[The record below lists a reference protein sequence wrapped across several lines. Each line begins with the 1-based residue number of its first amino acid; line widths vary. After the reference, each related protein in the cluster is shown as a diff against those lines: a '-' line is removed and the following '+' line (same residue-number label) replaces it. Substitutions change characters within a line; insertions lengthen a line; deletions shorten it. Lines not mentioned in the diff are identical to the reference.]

1 MKQERF
7 DNMTVKEI
15 YWYPRKRFFFVLP
28 IIIPLLGCIYVDVL
42 KNGFDISLST
52 WIVAIIY
59 FILMYFL
66 ITSNK
71 KVDNMI
77 DDMLFQHIN
86 LKKYRDYINY
96 HYSKQN
102 KLVPGIEI
110 KRAIVAFYYGDF
122 AATKTTINNIIAKQ
136 SRIIL
141 PKTTILVAKYY
152 FILSLIHS
160 KEDNVLIE
168 LKIQELDET
177 RYGKYDGLK
186 NRLLENCRQIHQI
199 VTKKSLVE
207 GFENVFG
214 SKELHKIM
222 FHYYSALNYLNQD
235 QPEEAKACFKEIVN
249 ENPDLFYVKEAK
261 KYLREM
267 A

>member
-7 DNMTVKEI
+7 DNMTVKDI

-28 IIIPLLGCIYVDVL
+28 IIIPLLGYIYVDVL

-96 HYSKQN
+96 HSSKQN
-102 KLVPGIEI
+102 KMVLGIEI

-122 AATKTTINNIIAKQ
+122 AATKTTINNIITKQ
-136 SRIIL
+136 YKIIL

-160 KEDNVLIE
+160 KEDNELIE

-177 RYGKYDGLK
+177 RNGKYDELK
-186 NRLLENCRQIHQI
+186 DRLLENCRQIHQI

-222 FHYYSALNYLNQD
+222 FNYYSALNYLNQN
-235 QPEEAKACFKEIVN
+235 QPEEAKACFQEIVN
-249 ENPDLFYVKEAK
+249 EDPDLFYVKEAK
-261 KYLREM
+261 KYLGE
-267 A
+267 AV

>member
-7 DNMTVKEI
+7 DNMTVKDI
-15 YWYPRKRFFFVLP
+15 YWYPRKRFFFALP
-28 IIIPLLGCIYVDVL
+28 IIIPLLGYIYVDVL

-96 HYSKQN
+96 HSLKQN

-122 AATKTTINNIIAKQ
+122 AATKTTINNIITKH
-136 SRIIL
+136 SKIIL

-168 LKIQELDET
+168 LKIQELDGT
-177 RYGKYDGLK
+177 RYGKYDELK

-207 GFENVFG
+207 GLKNVFG

-222 FHYYSALNYLNQD
+222 FHYYSALNHLNQD
-235 QPEEAKACFKEIVN
+235 QPEEAKACFQEIVN
-249 ENPDLFYVKEAK
+249 ENPELFYVKEAK
-261 KYLREM
+261 KYLEEL